1 MCVNNKKLCPFF
13 YRLPSVRPNFRVS
26 SSPSG
31 CDETTK
37 RFSNMFV
44 PQFGQPAVNIP
55 NDQSINFTTTPQFK
69 ACTPPDNT
77 AKQLPS
83 RSQSDGQLHVRPVF
97 NEIRNSFYKQFI
109 DTNRSDCNTFISGS
123 MPDISDF
130 SCYQK
135 KIKNNKTIPS
145 SSETN
150 ITSFTSSPMPEI
162 STSIMPNQGIIKF
175 ARSNLSATDVTS
187 NELTAASAAYPL
199 PSRKSANPTP
209 APYSLSALF
218 SSFCHLTNTIVTWS
232 CRWLRFMFHWLL

>member
-1 MCVNNKKLCPFF
+1 ML
-13 YRLPSVRPNFRVS
+13 
-26 SSPSG
+26 
-31 CDETTK
+31 
-37 RFSNMFV
+37 V
-44 PQFGQPAVNIP
+44 PQFGQPAANIHK
-55 NDQSINFTTTPQFK
+55 DQSINFTTTPQFK

-109 DTNRSDCNTFISGS
+109 DSNRSDCNTFISGS

-130 SCYQK
+130 SRYQK
-135 KIKNNKTIPS
+135 KIKNNNTLPS

-162 STSIMPNQGIIKF
+162 SASIKPNQRIIEF
-175 ARSNLSATDVTS
+175 ARSNLSLTDVTS

-199 PSRKSANPTP
+199 PSGNSVNPPP

-218 SSFCHLTNTIVTWS
+218 NSFCRLTNTIVTWS